1 MLYFPSCLKLAD
13 SSQDISITAP
23 CSNAVAYHVAADD
36 KPPSCRQA
44 SQVECAEMLPLANW
58 YHSQA
63 VGPIS
68 LAPEG
73 DDVHYLSLTK
83 LAQGCC
89 NRLIFLVAGG
99 SCLASAWLKLPFVR
113 KGRPH
118 FPVIVGGWS
127 CFLDFSSPCIILFH
141 DPQLCFASSLT

>member
-1 MLYFPSCLKLAD
+1 
-13 SSQDISITAP
+13 
-23 CSNAVAYHVAADD
+23 
-36 KPPSCRQA
+36 
-44 SQVECAEMLPLANW
+44 MLPLANW

-89 NRLIFLVAGG
+89 NRLIFFGCGWQLLSLRMAKIAIRAERTASFSRHRWWLVVLSG
-99 SCLASAWLKLPFVR
+99 
-113 KGRPH
+113 
-118 FPVIVGGWS
+118 
-127 CFLDFSSPCIILFH
+127 FLITMHHTVS
-141 DPQLCFASSLT
+141 